1 MREFWKLV
9 KESIIIRAIIALA
22 LVGTACYLTII
33 GREIPDWLYVT
44 TGTVVGSFF
53 GSRPAA
59 SSK

>member
-9 KESIIIRAIIALA
+9 KESVIIRAIIALG

-33 GREIPDWLYVT
+33 GREIPDWLFVT

-53 GSRPAA
+53 GSRQPTA
-59 SSK
+59 SK